1 MLVTAVAFWQIILA
15 VHIIAVVVAFGVVFA
30 YPLFILVGGRMDPRA
45 MPWFHRMQQTLTRRL
60 ISPGLG
66 VVLLAGIYLAS
77 KLDQWHAFYVQWG
90 LGIAVVLGGLAGM
103 FFAPREGK
111 LAELAER
118 DIAAAGEG
126 SVQWSEEYLA
136 LRTRVGA
143 VGGLT
148 ALLILI
154 TIYFMTVQTGA

>member
-1 MLVTAVAFWQIILA
+1 
-15 VHIIAVVVAFGVVFA
+15 
-30 YPLFILVGGRMDPRA
+30 
-45 MPWFHRMQQTLTRRL
+45 MPWFHRMQQVLTRRL

-77 KLDQWHAFYVQWG
+77 KLHMWHAFYVQWG

-126 SVQWSEEYLA
+126 TVQWSEEYLA
-136 LRTRVGA
+136 LRTRVAA
-143 VGGLT
+143 VGGLA
-148 ALLILI
+148 ALLILV